1 MSGRF
6 SRVVVS
12 VLLLLAVLLVPSVLV
27 IPTARAAPPAVGFD
41 HATGGFK
48 ACTTTCALGPISVTL
63 DASTLVLVEIDI
75 TQQTNDYVTAV
86 QIGGQSASL
95 LVNYSGSGQFRQYV
109 WYAVGVPAGAPSVG
123 TTNTGTP
130 NHQVGYGLLSF
141 YNVKQS
147 APFGQTS
154 AKNTGSTTGT
164 STTATA
170 TLGSIPGT
178 GHMMTDFAAFEDM
191 NLIGTQAPGAGQTA
205 QYTSIVNAGNDY
217 VGGSTMPAAG
227 AAAMLWTSTGIP
239 TPGTMYWQ
247 EVVMDLAPVDPVVA
261 VFTFTTSGLTVSFSL
276 TVIGGTTPYT
286 YSWDFGDTQTSTSQN
301 PSHTYTSAGSFTVTI
316 TATDAG
322 GNTGSSSQA
331 VALSIGGGSSNPSAP
346 SLPPPNTVT
355 YPNLIN
361 LNCNIVSF
369 SDPRGDAAV
378 SSTVLWAYNFGDGSP
393 IDYSPVPAVTHTYVT
408 GGVYDATMTAQD
420 KQGNVQTYSISVD
433 TTPAGCAGAVVRG
446 VIPPTFF
453 GLFVALLVA
462 SFVAGRKR
470 PKWKRRFRIGAVA
483 SFVIVI
489 SVVVLFP

>member
-6 SRVVVS
+6 SRVLLS
-12 VLLLLAVLLVPSVLV
+12 VLLLLAVLVPALIVL
-27 IPTARAAPPAVGFD
+27 PTARAAPPAVAFD
-41 HATGGFK
+41 HATGGNK
-48 ACTTTCALGPISVTL
+48 VCTSTCAFGPISVTL

-86 QIGGQSASL
+86 NIGGQSASL

-109 WYAVGVPAGAPSVG
+109 WYAVGVPAGTPSVG
-123 TTNTGTP
+123 STNTATP

-147 APFGQTS
+147 APFAQTS

-191 NLIGTQAPGAGQTA
+191 NLVGTQAAGAGQTA
-205 QYTSIVNAGNDY
+205 QYTAVVNAGNDY

-227 AAAMLWTSTGIP
+227 SAAMLWTSTGIP

-261 VFTFTTSGLTVSFSL
+261 VFTFTTSGLSASFSL
-276 TVIGGTTPYT
+276 TVIGGTAPYT
-286 YSWDFGDTQTSTSQN
+286 YSWAFGDTVTNTTQN
-301 PSHTYTSAGSFTVTI
+301 PTHTYTASGTYTVMI
-316 TATDAG
+316 TATDTG
-322 GNTGSSSQA
+322 GNTGSSTQS
-331 VALSIGGGSSNPSAP
+331 VTVSTGGGGSTGSSPPA
-346 SLPPPNTVT
+346 LPPNTVT
-355 YPNLIN
+355 YPQLIN
-361 LNCNIVSF
+361 LNCNVVTF
-369 SDPRGDAAV
+369 SDPRGDAAI

-393 IDYSPVPAVTHTYVT
+393 IDYSPVPDVTHTYVT
-408 GGVYDATMTAQD
+408 PGVYGATMTAQD
-420 KQGNVQTYSISVD
+420 KQGNVQTYSLAVD
-433 TTPAGCAGAVVRG
+433 TSPAGCAGAVIRG
-446 VIPPTFF
+446 VVPPTFF

-462 SFVAGRKR
+462 SFVAGRKH
-470 PKWKRRFRIGAVA
+470 PKWKHRFRVGAVA

-489 SVVVLFP
+489 SVVVLLP